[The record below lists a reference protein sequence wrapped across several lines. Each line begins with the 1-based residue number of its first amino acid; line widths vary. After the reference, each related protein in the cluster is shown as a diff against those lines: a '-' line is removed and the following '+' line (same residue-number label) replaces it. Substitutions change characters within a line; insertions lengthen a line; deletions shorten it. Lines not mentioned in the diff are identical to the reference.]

1 MEESTSIRLV
11 SQFLHD
17 HGFQNTLEALQ
28 KERCFADVFVHA
40 LIFPCTK
47 CKNRYVVRVL
57 WSPSGEFFLT
67 ASYDKTVCVYR

>member
-28 KERCFADVFVHA
+28 KERCFAEWCIHVNKKIKFGWDELLQMLV
-40 LIFPCTK
+40 L
-47 CKNRYVVRVL
+47 NSLYMYNYVCDII
-57 WSPSGEFFLT
+57 T
-67 ASYDKTVCVYR
+67 

>member
-28 KERCFADVFVHA
+28 KERCFAEWCIHVNKRIKFGVATDVGVKFF
-40 LIFPCTK
+40 I
-47 CKNRYVVRVL
+47 YV
-57 WSPSGEFFLT
+57 
-67 ASYDKTVCVYR
+67 